1 LLNLTIYSTLR
12 YHLPLLFTNDEKVIA
27 MAAELLPLIAF
38 MQIFDSLS
46 AAANGLLRGI
56 GKQAIGGPANLV
68 AYYVIAL
75 PISLGLAFGLD
86 WKLQGLWTG
95 VTVGLAIVSTFEF
108 IYLSKVD
115 WHQAAN
121 EAEDRNRAG

>member
-95 VTVGLAIVSTFEF
+95 VTVGLAM
-108 IYLSKVD
+108 
-115 WHQAAN
+115 
-121 EAEDRNRAG
+121 